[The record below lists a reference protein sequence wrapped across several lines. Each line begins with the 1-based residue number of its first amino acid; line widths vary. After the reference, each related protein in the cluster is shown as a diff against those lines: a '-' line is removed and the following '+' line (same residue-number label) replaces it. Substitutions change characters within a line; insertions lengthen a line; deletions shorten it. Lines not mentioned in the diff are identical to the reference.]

1 MCGIKSKLLP
11 VLLLVLLFLYLP
23 LFSDVVLTEAEY
35 QELLKLQE
43 KQETILI
50 QQKETIKSLE
60 SELTAAKSLQK
71 TSSET
76 IQMLSLQ
83 IDALNKYL
91 ETRKGD
97 QILSNLKWFSA
108 GFLSGNVTGIP
119 AGIKIGLKF

>member
-1 MCGIKSKLLP
+1 MCGIKSRLLP
-11 VLLLVLLFLYLP
+11 VLLLVLPLLSLP
-23 LFSDVVLTEAEY
+23 VFSDVVLTEAEF

-43 KQETILI
+43 KQETILL

-60 SELTAAKSLQK
+60 NELTAAKSLQK

-83 IDALNKYL
+83 IDALNRYF
-91 ETRKGD
+91 ETQKSD
-97 QILSNLKWFSA
+97 QILNNLKWFSA